1 MMIILLKLGKQEK
14 EFTKKITTKLFRQFD
29 PCDVC
34 IDALKY
40 LPNHRTEQQI
50 KIISYYLQLLK
61 NFMIIFKDQIQN
73 EELEEFLYNISSLL
87 IYENSPKNRFIFKF
101 GEKAEKFYI
110 ILKGKVEFCVP
121 KENKV
126 LMNEEEYILF
136 LSKLRFNEENEL
148 IKKNLEN
155 NKISFNYGDNFDQF
169 VLRVLNKQEKEKE
182 VIY

>member
-1 MMIILLKLGKQEK
+1 MSNLPHTPSPRKLKNELKHM
-14 EFTKKITTKLFRQFD
+14 TTKLSFNSIKSSTIEEFPKIKRSSIKRRKSEEIRNKFKFK
-29 PCDVC
+29 
-34 IDALKY
+34 IK
-40 LPNHRTEQQI
+40 TEEEKENEQ
-50 KIISYYLQLLK
+50 KK

-148 IKKNLEN
+148 IKTGKRKGSYLFTRNL
-155 NKISFNYGDNFDQF
+155 FLF
-169 VLRVLNKQEKEKE
+169 
-182 VIY
+182 